1 WVVLCMAAVIN
12 GLTWG
17 LLYSIGVIYSSWLTC
32 FNEPAS
38 YVSVAG
44 SLPLT
49 IGSLGG
55 PLFRPTVNKLGLR
68 VASFFGGVLMG
79 AGIAVSHFAES
90 VLTLCFTFGLVA
102 GFGAGLANFSA
113 SVAVNEYFYRE
124 RSLAEGIMGAGL
136 CVGMFLLSMLQQL
149 FIETYTWQGTMLLT
163 GGLCTHICLASLFFI
178 PPNEVENHPLNIWR
192 KSNLKLREEPKIM
205 HEIEEA
211 QRNNLITKK
220 VDGVSSTFLLFTEP
234 LIEYE
239 SYTIWQLK
247 KVQRMYYTNSFE
259 IWSDKKGRW
268 DFVKIWCDPRFI
280 LIIASDFLSWVAL
293 YVPYVHLVER
303 ARTQDISESTS
314 AWLSPVIGFGGLLG
328 RPLVGFA
335 ADFFK
340 IHPFWAY
347 TTVQML
353 CGIGT
358 FLSPFWSS
366 LEGLFV
372 FAVYFGLLSSGYGFI
387 KASAAKILGPTN
399 YMDAFSWMLLFE
411 GIGTFLGPTVGGAI
425 FDVTQSYDW
434 TFRFAGACLIISA
447 AICVSK
453 PLIDRQAKNSYI
465 FRQAEQSVVN

>member
-1 WVVLCMAAVIN
+1 MILGEKYKYRWVVLCMAAVIN

-220 VDGVSSTFLLFTEP
+220 VDGGNP
-234 LIEYE
+234 A
-239 SYTIWQLK
+239 
-247 KVQRMYYTNSFE
+247 
-259 IWSDKKGRW
+259 DKKGRW

>member
-1 WVVLCMAAVIN
+1 MILGEKYKYRWVVLCMAAVIN

-17 LLYSIGVIYSSWLTC
+17 LLYSIGVIYSSWLTY

-68 VASFFGGVLMG
+68 VASFCGGVLM
-79 AGIAVSHFAES
+79 AVGIAVSHFAES

-178 PPNEVENHPLNIWR
+178 LPNEVENHPLNMWR
-192 KSNLKLREEPKIM
+192 KSDSKLGEKPKIM

-211 QRNNLITKK
+211 QRNNL
-220 VDGVSSTFLLFTEP
+220 FTEKGDGGNP
-234 LIEYE
+234 A
-239 SYTIWQLK
+239 
-247 KVQRMYYTNSFE
+247 
-259 IWSDKKGRW
+259 DKKGRW

-328 RPLVGFA
+328 RPLVGCA

-387 KASAAKILGPTN
+387 KASAAKILGPNN

-411 GIGTFLGPTVGGAI
+411 GVGIFLGPTVGGAI
-425 FDVTQSYDW
+425 FDATQSYDW

-447 AICVSK
+447 AVCLSK
-453 PLIDRQAKNSYI
+453 PFIAQQTKNSKI
-465 FRQAEQSVVN
+465 VSASRPEGS